1 MPSEDRADTNFEPSF
16 ALEPGLWAVLVHAL
30 EVVERDVR
38 ARGITGTLRLITPD
52 WDDRGE
58 AWVEFQG
65 CYHGNGIPP
74 STGKDPGTALVDVAD
89 AVQETI
95 MELAWKVWPVCET
108 HDLGLRAGWEQEAAV
123 WRCAGDGT
131 HTVAPV
137 GELP

>member
-1 MPSEDRADTNFEPSF
+1 MPSEDPADTNFEPSF
-16 ALEPGLWAVLVHAL
+16 ALEPGLWAVLEHAL

-74 STGKDPGTALVDVAD
+74 STGPALDRVGCLGGFAVEHGAEIGQNPTGT
-89 AVQETI
+89 ER
-95 MELAWKVWPVCET
+95 
-108 HDLGLRAGWEQEAAV
+108 RAQR
-123 WRCAGDGT
+123 WR
-131 HTVAPV
+131 
-137 GELP
+137 